1 VIQKS
6 VIKCYKRLND
16 LNCYLF
22 VFSSRIPKQL
32 CQDEI
37 IEFLDQAKTRDPEWH
52 ETMLNAN
59 IDIFEMSH
67 EESLLSSNIWRTWRR
82 STTPTV

>member
-1 VIQKS
+1 L
-6 VIKCYKRLND
+6 CFPEEHL
-16 LNCYLF
+16 
-22 VFSSRIPKQL
+22 KQL
-32 CQDEI
+32 DQGEI
-37 IEFLDQAKTRDPEWH
+37 MEILDQAKTLHPEWH